1 MRKPLKIVLIVAG
14 ALVALVAVAAIVL
27 PLVVDPNKYKG
38 RIAEEVQKATGRE
51 FAILGDIDLSVF
63 PWLGLDIGRM
73 RLANAQ
79 GFGDEPMAEVLGA
92 QVRVKLLPLLSRR
105 VEMDRVVI
113 QDPVIRLAKDKQ
125 GRTNWQDIQE
135 HMERQAAE
143 KPQEKPAEPGEPG
156 KSPLE
161 SIELAGLEVEN
172 GLLVWNDM
180 QADARYE
187 VRELNVEVG
196 ELSMQGQPRPF
207 PVSASCAFTASKP
220 QAGGSLEL
228 SSAVTLNMDQKTA
241 RTERTTLKLNIDK
254 LVQQSEGAV
263 QTVAGKLAVTA
274 NALTDWGQGVADV
287 QGLKLTSDL
296 RVGTEQSVQGGRKTQ
311 SVTAQSTL
319 GADAVVRWV
328 ESAARV
334 NGLALRTDY
343 AVNMADASQ
352 PGGGKQS
359 VTGRLDLAGNADVNW
374 AKGLANLAGLK
385 LDTNYK
391 LSVPGQKQGQE
402 QSVNGR
408 LVLAT
413 DADVNWI
420 NSFAKIEG
428 VRVDTDFRLN
438 TLDQNGAQSLSGN
451 AALTTGAVVNW
462 ARSLAEIEGLKLDA
476 TFTLDRPG
484 EAIAAAAQSPAQPV
498 KQSQTI
504 SGKANLSAAARIDWV
519 EGLAQIR
526 KLALA
531 ATASGASLPAGKA
544 ELGLDAEAVGVNWIK
559 GNLDLPRFAA
569 KAYDVNVT
577 GSAQGRNLLD
587 KAAIQGTLNVAEF
600 NPGELVRIMTGEP
613 LKTSD
618 PKALRQASAR
628 LDYSAGQDSLAV
640 SRLEARL
647 DETVLTGN
655 ATVKGFERPDVAF
668 TLAAN
673 RLNVDRYMPP
683 ETEAGKPAPAPAPA
697 PAPEEKKPA
706 EPGMLQ
712 RMTVNGAVTVG
723 QFQAMNVKASDIRM
737 TVRGKNGVFRVD
749 PLTAKMYKGSVKA
762 VGGATL
768 REQISDPSLALDIAN
783 LQIGPLLQDYLGK
796 LGWIGGSTTAKLDFS
811 GQGTLDTIVKTLNGS
826 GDVTIRHGV
835 LRGFTLVPGAVSQL
849 MGSATSGSLNKVTE
863 FDQLGASFLIKQG
876 DLNFKRLFMTTPQSK
891 VESSGGSASLDSKE
905 IRLPLNMVSDK
916 FPKIKG
922 LPVNTMPL
930 ALTGS
935 YTDLSSLKLAVDEQ
949 AFQKI
954 LQRQATG
961 AAQKE
966 LEKQLGGKLPGGLGD
981 VLGGERKQP
990 APGGRPQDSGA
1001 AKKPAGPEGQ
1011 DLGKAL
1017 EEGLGGLFGGGKK

>member
-14 ALVALVAVAAIVL
+14 ALVALVVVAAIVL

-38 RIAEEVQKATGRE
+38 RIAQEVQKATGRE

-79 GFGDEPMAEVLGA
+79 GFGGEPMAEVLGA

-105 VEMDRVVI
+105 VEMGKVVI

-143 KPQEKPAEPGEPG
+143 QPPEKPAEPGEPG

-220 QAGGSLEL
+220 QAGGILEL
-228 SSAVTLNMDQKTA
+228 SSTVTLNMDQKTA

-254 LVQQSEGAV
+254 LVQQSEGTI
-263 QTVAGKLAVTA
+263 QTVAGTLAVTA

-287 QGLKLTSDL
+287 QGLKLTSDM

-311 SVTAQSTL
+311 SVTARSTL

-343 AVNMADASQ
+343 AVNMTDASQ

-359 VTGRLDLAGNADVNW
+359 VNGRLDLAGDADVNW
-374 AKGLANLAGLK
+374 VKGLANLAGLK
-385 LDTNYK
+385 LDTSYK
-391 LSVPGQKQGQE
+391 LTMPGEKQGQE

-420 NSFAKIEG
+420 NSFAKIKG

-438 TLDQNGAQSLSGN
+438 TLDQNGAQSISGN
-451 AALTTGAVVNW
+451 AALAADTVVNW
-462 ARSLAEIEGLKLDA
+462 AKSLAEIDALKLDA
-476 TFTLDRPG
+476 TFTMDRPG
-484 EAIAAAAQSPAQPV
+484 AAIAAAQGSGQAA
-498 KQSQTI
+498 KQSETI
-504 SGKANLSAAARIDWV
+504 SGKANLSAAARIDWA
-519 EGLAQIR
+519 EGLAQLR

-544 ELGLDAEAVGVNWIK
+544 VLGFDAEAVGVNWIK
-559 GNLDLPRFAA
+559 GNLDLPRFEA

-618 PKALRQASAR
+618 PKALRQASAS
-628 LDYSAGQDSLAV
+628 LAYSATQDSLAV
-640 SRLEARL
+640 SKLEARL

-683 ETEAGKPAPAPAPA
+683 ETKAGKPAPAPAPA
-697 PAPEEKKPA
+697 PGEKKPA

-737 TVRGKNGVFRVD
+737 TVRGKDGVFRVD
-749 PLTAKMYKGSVKA
+749 PLTATMYKGSVKA

-849 MGSATSGSLNKVTE
+849 LGSATSGSLNKVTE

-876 DLNFKRLFMTTPQSK
+876 DLNFKRLFMATPQSK

-905 IRLPLNMVSDK
+905 VRLPLNMVSDK

-954 LQRQATG
+954 LQQQATG

-966 LEKQLGGKLPGGLGD
+966 LQKQLGGKLPGGLGD
-981 VLGGERKQP
+981 VLGGGQKQP
-990 APGGRPQDSGA
+990 APGGQPKDSGA
-1001 AKKPAGPEGQ
+1001 AEKPASPEGQ